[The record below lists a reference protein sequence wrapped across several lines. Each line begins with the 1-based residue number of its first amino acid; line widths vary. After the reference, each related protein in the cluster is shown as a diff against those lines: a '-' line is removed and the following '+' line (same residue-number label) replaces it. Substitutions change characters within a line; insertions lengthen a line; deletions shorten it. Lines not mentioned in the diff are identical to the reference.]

1 MAALRMKGGNEHDTL
16 WTSLKDFAN
25 AGCYSEHTLS
35 LLPSS
40 SQSNSSGWCL
50 GAGRELMGNRKM
62 KHGSHNGSYSLL
74 TVWNTY
80 DALLKVIQLSLLI

>member
-1 MAALRMKGGNEHDTL
+1 MAALRMKGANEHDTL

-25 AGCYSEHTLS
+25 TGCYSKHTLS
-35 LLPSS
+35 LLPNS

-62 KHGSHNGSYSLL
+62 K
-74 TVWNTY
+74 
-80 DALLKVIQLSLLI
+80 